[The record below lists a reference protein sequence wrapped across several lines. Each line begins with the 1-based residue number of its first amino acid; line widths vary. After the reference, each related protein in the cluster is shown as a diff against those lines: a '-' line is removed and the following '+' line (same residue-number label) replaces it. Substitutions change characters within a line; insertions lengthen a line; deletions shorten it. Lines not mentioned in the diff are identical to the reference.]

1 MSKLICKTRFK
12 NGQTIVSL
20 NGGNTVYISKPNII
34 SNVSNS
40 LNSDG
45 RYFGKDGIRFS
56 EERRQHLK
64 NKLLLKETFTQIF
77 HR

>member
-1 MSKLICKTRFK
+1 MSKLICRVKQK

-20 NGGNTVYISKPNII
+20 NGGNTVYISKPKVIT
-34 SNVSNS
+34 NVSNP

-45 RYFGKDGIRFS
+45 RYFGKNGIQFS
-56 EERRQHLK
+56 EQRRQHLK
-64 NKLLLKETFTQIF
+64 NKWLLKQTFTQIF